1 MVGAAGLATVHA
13 EMPPPAGD
21 RDGRRARVWGEF
33 VEAVK
38 AAGLFRLAYP
48 VPEVARLLGISRS
61 YAYALVTAGEIPSV
75 RIGGKPV
82 VPAVDVFA
90 LVMGA
95 GSRATGDPMPVADAT
110 PPASQPP
117 DENSTA
123 SGLTRTRAASPAA
136 V

>member
-1 MVGAAGLATVHA
+1 MAAMAGLTTVGSDGAPA
-13 EMPPPAGD
+13 ED

-33 VEAVK
+33 IEAVK

-82 VPAVDVFA
+82 VPAVDLFSLA
-90 LVMGA
+90 MGTSPRTDGDA
-95 GSRATGDPMPVADAT
+95 GGASPDPDQDPTAAGL
-110 PPASQPP
+110 AS
-117 DENSTA
+117 
-123 SGLTRTRAASPAA
+123 TRAASPAA